1 MFYRKSSNNQGIQLE
16 WQILSRDCIIYVI
29 SVGLLVLVMWDGL
42 ITWYEATIFIVLF
55 VGYLVL
61 LFSGEGITRW
71 YNKMKH
77 LCWNGTEFTEESG
90 ELVHSSVLFKYRL
103 CSLSFFFFFYT
114 FLIIYFFFLFFLFL
128 LFPYMK
134 SVLIWYEREIWQE
147 EATGRIKKWNIQI
160 CCCCCYSCCQTDNRT
175 NVARHV

>member
-103 CSLSFFFFFYT
+103 CSLSFFF
-114 FLIIYFFFLFFLFL
+114 LIPFWLFISFFFFFVSSFPLYEICSHLIRKRNMAGRGHREDKKMKYTNL
-128 LFPYMK
+128 L
-134 SVLIWYEREIWQE
+134 LLLLLL
-147 EATGRIKKWNIQI
+147 
-160 CCCCCYSCCQTDNRT
+160 
-175 NVARHV
+175 